1 MHTKTRLC
9 YINGYYFSSNLKE
22 LKMKLK
28 KGLNFF
34 DVFSIATGAM
44 ISSGIF
50 ILPGLAFAR
59 TGPAVFISYFLAG
72 IFALIGIFSIVELS
86 TAMPKAGGD
95 YYFINRS
102 LGPFI
107 GTISGF
113 LSWFAL
119 SLKSAFAIFGISEII
134 FIFTGFPV
142 LISSILVCV
151 FFILLNSIGVKE
163 AAKFQ
168 VSLVSGLLILMVL
181 YIIFGFSKI
190 NTSHFYPFA
199 PKGINPIFVTA
210 GFIFISFGGLLK
222 VASVSE
228 EIKNPKRNIPLGMIV
243 SVITV
248 TIIYT
253 LLLIVTVG
261 ILPASIF
268 SGSLTP
274 IADAAKII
282 AGTPGFIIISIAALL
297 AFITTANAGIMS
309 ASRYPLALSRDNLLP
324 NAISKINK
332 RFKTPVPSIFIT
344 GLFIVLALQL
354 PLEML
359 VKAASVVILTAY
371 VLTNLAVII
380 LRESKLKNYRP
391 SFKAP
396 LYPWLQIFGI
406 IVFTFFIIDLGLE
419 AIEIS
424 LAFLLISISFYL
436 FYGKKKYAGEYA
448 LLHLLKRITDN
459 RLTNHILESEFRDI
473 LCDRDNIRSDKF
485 DNLVKTA
492 KILDLEGPLEIDQLF
507 EIISENISNEIQINK
522 ADIFIL
528 LKNRQEDCNTAIS
541 PFIAIPH
548 IIIEGSGHFFLML
561 VRCKEGIKFTS
572 KENSVK
578 AVFAFIGT
586 KEDRA
591 FHLKTLAAIATL
603 VQQDDFEEKWLNAEN
618 IHYLRD
624 MVLLS
629 KRKRFIL

>member
-1 MHTKTRLC
+1 
-9 YINGYYFSSNLKE
+9 
-22 LKMKLK
+22 
-28 KGLNFF
+28 
-34 DVFSIATGAM
+34 
-44 ISSGIF
+44 
-50 ILPGLAFAR
+50 
-59 TGPAVFISYFLAG
+59 
-72 IFALIGIFSIVELS
+72 
-86 TAMPKAGGD
+86 
-95 YYFINRS
+95 
-102 LGPFI
+102 
-107 GTISGF
+107 
-113 LSWFAL
+113 
-119 SLKSAFAIFGISEII
+119 
-134 FIFTGFPV
+134 
-142 LISSILVCV
+142 
-151 FFILLNSIGVKE
+151 LNSIGVKE

-168 VSLVSGLLILMVL
+168 VSLVTGLLILMVL

-190 NTSHFYPFA
+190 NTSHFYPLA
-199 PKGINPIFVTA
+199 PQGINPIFVTA

-228 EIKNPKRNIPLGMIV
+228 EVKNPKKNIPLGMIV

-253 LLLIVTVG
+253 LILIVTVG
-261 ILPASIF
+261 VLPAAKF
-268 SGSLTP
+268 SDSLTP
-274 IADAAKII
+274 IADAAKNI

-332 RFKTPVPSIFIT
+332 RFKTPVPSIFVT

-406 IVFTFFIIDLGLE
+406 IVFSFFIIDLGLE

-424 LAFLLISISFYL
+424 LAFLLISVSSYL

-459 RLTNHILESEFRDI
+459 RLADHILETEFRDI
-473 LCDRDNIRSDKF
+473 LCDRDNIKPDKF
-485 DNLVKTA
+485 DRLVRNA

-507 EIISENISNEIQINK
+507 EIISENISPEIEIDK
-522 ADIFIL
+522 EEIFNL

-541 PFIAIPH
+541 PLIAIPH
-548 IIIEGSGHFFLML
+548 IIIEGSDQFFLML
-561 VRCKEGIKFTS
+561 IRCKEGIKFTS
-572 KENSVK
+572 KEDSVK

-603 VQQDDFEEKWLNAEN
+603 VQQEDFEEKWLNAGD
-618 IHYLRD
+618 IHYLKD

-629 KRKRFIL
+629 KRMRFIK

>member
-1 MHTKTRLC
+1 
-9 YINGYYFSSNLKE
+9 
-22 LKMKLK
+22 
-28 KGLNFF
+28 
-34 DVFSIATGAM
+34 M

-59 TGPAVFISYFLAG
+59 TGPSVVVSYFLAG
-72 IFALIGIFSIVELS
+72 ILALIGIFSIIELS

-134 FIFTGFPV
+134 FIVTGFPV
-142 LISSILVCV
+142 LISSILVCI
-151 FFILLNSIGVKE
+151 FFIVLNSIGVKE

-181 YIIFGFSKI
+181 YIIFGFSKM
-190 NTSHFYPFA
+190 NMSHFYPFA
-199 PKGINPIFVTA
+199 PKGINPIFATA

-228 EIKNPKRNIPLGMIV
+228 EVENPKKNIPLGMIA
-243 SVITV
+243 SVISV

-253 LLLIVTVG
+253 LILIVTVG
-261 ILPASIF
+261 ILPAETF

-274 IADAAKII
+274 IADAAKNIF
-282 AGTPGFIIISIAALL
+282 GTPGFIIISIAALL

-324 NAISKINK
+324 SAISKVSNK
-332 RFKTPVPSIFIT
+332 FKTPILSISIT
-344 GLFIVLALQL
+344 GLFIVLALLL

-424 LAFLLISISFYL
+424 IAFLLIGVSFYL

-459 RLTNHILESEFRDI
+459 RLTDHILESEFRDI
-473 LCDRDNIRSDKF
+473 LCDRDNIEPDKF

-492 KILDLEGPLEIDQLF
+492 KIIDLEGPLEIDQLF
-507 EIISENISNEIQINK
+507 EIISENISKKIEIDK
-522 ADIFIL
+522 EEIFTL
-528 LKNRQEDCNTAIS
+528 LKTRQEDCNTAIS

-548 IIIEGSGHFFLML
+548 IIIEGSDHFFLML
-561 VRCKEGIKFTS
+561 IRCKEGIKFTS
-572 KENSVK
+572 KEDSVK
-578 AVFAFIGT
+578 AVFTFVGT

-591 FHLKTLAAIATL
+591 FHLKTLASIATL
-603 VQQDDFEEKWLNAEN
+603 VQKENFEENWLNAADT
-618 IHYLRD
+618 HYLRD

-629 KRKRFIL
+629 KRVRFLRGKNEKTK

>member
-1 MHTKTRLC
+1 
-9 YINGYYFSSNLKE
+9 
-22 LKMKLK
+22 MKLK
-28 KGLNFF
+28 KGLKFF

-59 TGPAVFISYFLAG
+59 TGPAVFLSYFLAG
-72 IFALIGIFSIVELS
+72 ILALIGIFSIIELS

-107 GTISGF
+107 GTVSGF

-134 FIFTGFPV
+134 FIFTGFPI
-142 LISSILVCV
+142 LISSVIVCL
-151 FFILLNSIGVKE
+151 FFIVLNSIGVKE

-168 VSLVSGLLILMVL
+168 VSLVSGLLVLMVF

-199 PKGINPIFVTA
+199 PQGVNAIFATT

-222 VASVSE
+222 VASISE
-228 EIKNPKRNIPLGMIV
+228 EVKNPKKNIPLGMIV

-248 TIIYT
+248 TVFYT
-253 LLLIVTVG
+253 LILIVTIGV
-261 ILPASIF
+261 LPAAKF

-274 IADAAKII
+274 IADAANNII
-282 AGTPGFIIISIAALL
+282 GTPGFIIISIAALL

-324 NAISKINK
+324 NAICKVNE
-332 RFKTPVPSIFIT
+332 RFKTPVLSIFIT

-380 LRESKLKNYRP
+380 FRESKLKNYRP

-406 IVFTFFIIDLGLE
+406 LIFSFFIIDLGLE

-424 LAFLLISISFYL
+424 LAFLLISVSFYL

-448 LLHLLKRITDN
+448 LLHLLKRITDDK
-459 RLTNHILESEFRDI
+459 LTDHILETEFRDI
-473 LCDRDNIRSDKF
+473 LIERDNIRHDKF

-492 KILDLEGPLEIDQLF
+492 KILDLKGPLKIDQLF
-507 EIISENISNEIQINK
+507 NIISENVCSKIEIDK
-522 ADIFIL
+522 EEIFTL
-528 LKNRQEDCNTAIS
+528 LKSRQKDCNTAIS

-548 IIIEGSGHFFLML
+548 IIIEGTDLFFLML
-561 VRCKEGIKFTS
+561 IRCKEGIKFTS
-572 KENSVK
+572 NENSVK

-603 VQQDDFEEKWLNAEN
+603 VQKDDFEEKWLSAEN
-618 IHYLRD
+618 THYLRD

-629 KRKRFIL
+629 ERMRF

>member
-1 MHTKTRLC
+1 
-9 YINGYYFSSNLKE
+9 
-22 LKMKLK
+22 MKLK
-28 KGLNFF
+28 KGLRFF

-59 TGPAVFISYFLAG
+59 TGPAVIISYFLAG
-72 IFALIGIFSIVELS
+72 ILALIGIFSIIELS

-119 SLKSAFAIFGISEII
+119 SMKSAFAIFGISEII
-134 FIFTGFPV
+134 FIVTGFPV
-142 LISSILVCV
+142 FISSILVCI
-151 FFILLNSIGVKE
+151 FFVVLNSIGVKE
-163 AAKFQ
+163 ASKFQ
-168 VSLVSGLLILMVL
+168 VSLVSGLLILMIL
-181 YIIFGFSKI
+181 YIIFGFSKM
-190 NTSHFYPFA
+190 NMSHFYPFA
-199 PKGINPIFVTA
+199 PEGINPIFATA
-210 GFIFISFGGLLK
+210 GFIFISFGGLLN
-222 VASVSE
+222 VASISE
-228 EIKNPKRNIPLGMIV
+228 EVKNSKKNIPLGMIV

-248 TIIYT
+248 TIIYA
-253 LLLIVTVG
+253 LILIVTTG
-261 ILPASIF
+261 ILPAESF

-274 IADAAKII
+274 IADAARNIV
-282 AGTPGFIIISIAALL
+282 GTPGFIIISIAALL

-324 NAISKINK
+324 NAISKVNK
-332 RFKTPVPSIFIT
+332 RFKTPILSISIT

-371 VLTNLAVII
+371 VLTNLSVII
-380 LRESKLKNYRP
+380 LRESKLKNYKP

-406 IVFTFFIIDLGLE
+406 IIFSFFIIDLGLE

-424 LAFLLISISFYL
+424 IAFLLISMSFYL

-459 RLTNHILESEFRDI
+459 RLTDHILESEFRDI
-473 LCDRDNIRSDKF
+473 LCDRDNIEPDKF

-492 KILDLEGPLEIDQLF
+492 IILDLEGPLEMDQLF
-507 EIISENISNEIQINK
+507 QVISENISDEIKIDK
-522 ADIFIL
+522 DEIFTL
-528 LKNRQEDCNTAIS
+528 LKTRQEDCNTAIS

-548 IIIEGSGHFFLML
+548 IIIDGSDHFFLML
-561 VRCKEGIKFTS
+561 VRCKEGVKFTS
-572 KENSVK
+572 KEDSVK
-578 AVFAFIGT
+578 AVFTFVGT
-586 KEDRA
+586 KENRA
-591 FHLKTLAAIATL
+591 FHLNTLASIATL
-603 VQQDDFEEKWLNAEN
+603 VQHKDFEEKWLNAEN
-618 IHYLRD
+618 THYLRD

-629 KRKRFIL
+629 ERMRFINSEK

>member
-1 MHTKTRLC
+1 
-9 YINGYYFSSNLKE
+9 
-22 LKMKLK
+22 MKLK
-28 KGLNFF
+28 KELNFF
-34 DVFSIATGAM
+34 DVFSIAIGAM

-72 IFALIGIFSIVELS
+72 ILALVGVFSIIELS

-134 FIFTGFPV
+134 FIVTGFPT
-142 LISSILVCV
+142 LISSILVCI
-151 FFILLNSIGVKE
+151 FFIVLNSVGVKE

-181 YIIFGFSKI
+181 YIIFGFSQI
-190 NTSHFYPFA
+190 NMSHFYPFA
-199 PKGINPIFVTA
+199 PKGINPIFATA

-222 VASVSE
+222 VTSVSE
-228 EIKNPKRNIPLGMIV
+228 EVKNPKTNIPLGMIA
-243 SVITV
+243 SVVTV

-253 LLLIVTVG
+253 LTLIVTVG
-261 ILPASIF
+261 ILPATTF
-268 SGSLTP
+268 SDSLTP
-274 IADAAKII
+274 IADAANNII
-282 AGTPGFIIISIAALL
+282 GTPGFIIISIAALL

-324 NAISKINK
+324 KAISKVNT
-332 RFKTPVPSIFIT
+332 RFKTPVLSIFIT

-359 VKAASVVILTAY
+359 VKSASVVILTAY

-380 LRESKLKNYRP
+380 LRESKLKNYKP

-396 LYPWLQIFGI
+396 LYPYLQIFGI
-406 IVFTFFIIDLGLE
+406 IIFSFFIIDLGLE
-419 AIEIS
+419 AIEVSIG
-424 LAFLLISISFYL
+424 FLLIGISFYL
-436 FYGKKKYAGEYA
+436 FYGRKKYAGEYA
-448 LLHLLKRITDN
+448 LLHLLKRITDK
-459 RLTNHILESEFRDI
+459 RLTEHILESEFRDI
-473 LCDRDNIRSDKF
+473 LIERDNIKHDKF

-492 KILDLEGPLEIDQLF
+492 TILDLEGPMEMEHLF
-507 EIISENISNEIQINK
+507 NIISKYISDAGEMDKEEIYSMLMQ
-522 ADIFIL
+522 
-528 LKNRQEDCNTAIS
+528 RQVDSNTAIS

-548 IIIEGSGHFFLML
+548 IIIEGSSNFFLML

-578 AVFAFIGT
+578 AVFVFVGT

-591 FHLKTLAAIATL
+591 FHLKTLASIATL
-603 VQQDDFEEKWLNAEN
+603 GHQKDFEKKWLNAEN

-629 KRKRFIL
+629 RRMRFLRGEK

>member
-1 MHTKTRLC
+1 
-9 YINGYYFSSNLKE
+9 
-22 LKMKLK
+22 MKLK

-59 TGPAVFISYFLAG
+59 TGPAVIISYFLAG
-72 IFALIGIFSIVELS
+72 ILALIGIFSIIELS

-107 GTISGF
+107 GTVSGF

-142 LISSILVCV
+142 MISSLIVCI
-151 FFILLNSIGVKE
+151 FFILLNMIGIKE

-168 VSLVSGLLILMVL
+168 VSLVSGLLVLMVL
-181 YIIFGFSKI
+181 YIILGFSKI
-190 NTSHFYPFA
+190 NMSHFYPFA
-199 PKGINPIFVTA
+199 PQGINPIFATA

-228 EIKNPKRNIPLGMIV
+228 EIKNPKKNIPLGMIV

-261 ILPASIF
+261 ILPASKF

-274 IADAAKII
+274 IADAARNI

-332 RFKTPVPSIFIT
+332 RFKTPVPSILVT

-359 VKAASVVILTAY
+359 VKVASVVILTAY

-406 IVFTFFIIDLGLE
+406 LIFSFFIIDLGLE
-419 AIEIS
+419 AVDIS
-424 LAFLLISISFYL
+424 LAFLLISVSFYL

-459 RLTNHILESEFRDI
+459 RLTDHILESEFRDI
-473 LCDRDNIRSDKF
+473 LCNRDNIEPDKF
-485 DNLVKTA
+485 DKLVNTA
-492 KILDLEGPLEIDQLF
+492 KILDLDGPLEIDQFF
-507 EIISENISNEIQINK
+507 EIISENISNEIEIDK
-522 ADIFIL
+522 EKIVSL
-528 LKNRQEDCNTAIS
+528 LKSRQEDCNTAIS
-541 PFIAIPH
+541 SFIAIPH
-548 IIIEGSGHFFLML
+548 IIIEGSDHFYLML
-561 VRCKEGIKFTS
+561 VRCKKGIKFTS
-572 KENSVK
+572 EENSVK
-578 AVFAFIGT
+578 AVFVFVGT

-591 FHLKTLAAIATL
+591 FHLKTLASIATL
-603 VQQDDFEEKWLNAEN
+603 VQQDDFEKKWLNAEN
-618 IHYLRD
+618 INYLRD

-629 KRKRFIL
+629 KRKRFIK

>member
-1 MHTKTRLC
+1 
-9 YINGYYFSSNLKE
+9 
-22 LKMKLK
+22 MKLK
-28 KGLNFF
+28 KELNFY

-72 IFALIGIFSIVELS
+72 ILALIGIFSIIELS
-86 TAMPKAGGD
+86 TAIPKAGGD
-95 YYFINRS
+95 YYYINRS

-134 FIFTGFPV
+134 FIVTGFPV

-151 FFILLNSIGVKE
+151 FFVLLNTIGVKE

-168 VSLVSGLLILMVL
+168 VSLVSGLLILMIL
-181 YIIFGFSKI
+181 YIIFGFAEI

-199 PKGINPIFVTA
+199 PQGINSILATA

-222 VASVSE
+222 VASMSE
-228 EIKNPKRNIPLGMIV
+228 EVKNPKKNIPLGMIV

-253 LLLIVTVG
+253 LILVVTIG
-261 ILPASIF
+261 ILPATKI

-274 IADAAKII
+274 IADAAKYI

-309 ASRYPLALSRDNLLP
+309 ASRYPLALSKDNLLP
-324 NAISKINK
+324 YAISRVSK
-332 RFKTPVPSIFIT
+332 RFKTPVTSIFIT
-344 GLFIVLALQL
+344 GIFIVLALLL

-359 VKAASVVILTAY
+359 VKAASVVILTSY

-380 LRESKLKNYRP
+380 FRESTLKNYRP

-406 IVFTFFIIDLGLE
+406 IIFSFFIIDFGFE

-424 LAFLLISISFYL
+424 ISFLLIGAGFYL
-436 FYGKKKYAGEYA
+436 FYGRKKYASEYA

-459 RLTNHILESEFRDI
+459 RLTDHILETEFRDI
-473 LCDRDNIRSDKF
+473 LCDRDNIKHDKF
-485 DNLVKTA
+485 DHMVKDA
-492 KILDLEGPLEIDQLF
+492 RIIDLEGPLETEQLF
-507 EIISENISNEIQINK
+507 EIISEYISHEIEVDK
-522 ADIFIL
+522 DEIFTL
-528 LKNRQEDCNTAIS
+528 FKNRQEYCNTAIS

-548 IIIEGSGHFFLML
+548 IIIEGSGHIFLML
-561 VRCKEGIKFTS
+561 IRCREGIKFTS

-578 AVFAFIGT
+578 AVIAFIGT

-603 VQQDDFEEKWLNAEN
+603 IHQDDFEEKWLNAEN

-629 KRKRFIL
+629 KRKRIPK

>member
-1 MHTKTRLC
+1 
-9 YINGYYFSSNLKE
+9 
-22 LKMKLK
+22 MKLK

-72 IFALIGIFSIVELS
+72 ILALIGIFSIVELS

-119 SLKSAFAIFGISEII
+119 SLKSAFAIFGISELI
-134 FIFTGFPV
+134 FIVTGFPTF
-142 LISSILVCV
+142 ISSILVCV
-151 FFILLNSIGVKE
+151 FFVVLNSVGVKE

-190 NTSHFYPFA
+190 NTSHFSPFA
-199 PKGINPIFVTA
+199 PNGINPIFVTA

-228 EIKNPKRNIPLGMIV
+228 EVKNPKKNIPFGMIF
-243 SVITV
+243 SVIAV

-253 LLLIVTVG
+253 LILIVTVG
-261 ILPASIF
+261 VLPTTIF

-274 IADAAKII
+274 IADAAKNII
-282 AGTPGFIIISIAALL
+282 GTPGFIIITIAALL

-324 NAISKINK
+324 NAISKVNK
-332 RFKTPVPSIFIT
+332 RFKTPVLSILIT
-344 GLFIVLALQL
+344 GLFIILALLL

-396 LYPWLQIFGI
+396 LYPWMQIFGI
-406 IVFTFFIIDLGLE
+406 LIFSFFIIDLGLE

-424 LAFLLISISFYL
+424 LAFLLISVSFYM
-436 FYGKKKYAGEYA
+436 FYGRKKYAGEYA

-459 RLTNHILESEFRDI
+459 RLTDHILETEFRDI
-473 LCDRDNIRSDKF
+473 LCDRDNIKPDKF
-485 DNLVKTA
+485 DKLVKNA
-492 KILDLEGPLEIDQLF
+492 KIFDLHGPLRIDQLF
-507 EIISENISNEIQINK
+507 EIISENVSPEIEIDK
-522 ADIFIL
+522 EEIFTL

-561 VRCKEGIKFTS
+561 IRCKEGIKFTS
-572 KENSVK
+572 KEDSVK

-603 VQQDDFEEKWLNAEN
+603 VQQENFEEKWLNAKD
-618 IHYLRD
+618 IHYLKD

-629 KRKRFIL
+629 KRMRFIK

>member
-1 MHTKTRLC
+1 M
-9 YINGYYFSSNLKE
+9 
-22 LKMKLK
+22 
-28 KGLNFF
+28 
-34 DVFSIATGAM
+34 
-44 ISSGIF
+44 
-50 ILPGLAFAR
+50 
-59 TGPAVFISYFLAG
+59 
-72 IFALIGIFSIVELS
+72 
-86 TAMPKAGGD
+86 
-95 YYFINRS
+95 
-102 LGPFI
+102 
-107 GTISGF
+107 
-113 LSWFAL
+113 
-119 SLKSAFAIFGISEII
+119 
-134 FIFTGFPV
+134 
-142 LISSILVCV
+142 
-151 FFILLNSIGVKE
+151 
-163 AAKFQ
+163 
-168 VSLVSGLLILMVL
+168 
-181 YIIFGFSKI
+181 
-190 NTSHFYPFA
+190 
-199 PKGINPIFVTA
+199 
-210 GFIFISFGGLLK
+210 
-222 VASVSE
+222 
-228 EIKNPKRNIPLGMIV
+228 
-243 SVITV
+243 
-248 TIIYT
+248 
-253 LLLIVTVG
+253 TVG
-261 ILPASIF
+261 VLPASKF

-274 IADAAKII
+274 IADAVKNIT
-282 AGTPGFIIISIAALL
+282 GTPGFIIISFAALL

-324 NAISKINK
+324 NAISTVSK

-359 VKAASVVILTAY
+359 VKAASVVILTTY

-406 IVFTFFIIDLGLE
+406 IVFSFFIIDLGLE

-424 LAFLLISISFYL
+424 IAFLLISVSFYL
-436 FYGKKKYAGEYA
+436 FYGRKKYAGEYA

-459 RLTNHILESEFRDI
+459 RLTDHILESEFRDI
-473 LCDRDNIRSDKF
+473 LCDRDNIKPDKF

-492 KILDLEGPLEIDQLF
+492 KILDLKGPLKMDQLF
-507 EIISENISNEIQINK
+507 EIISENISNEIEIDK
-522 ADIFIL
+522 EEIFTL

-561 VRCKEGIKFTS
+561 IRCKEGIKFTS

-603 VQQDDFEEKWLNAEN
+603 VQQDDFEEKWLNAKD

-629 KRKRFIL
+629 KRMRFSVK

>member
-1 MHTKTRLC
+1 
-9 YINGYYFSSNLKE
+9 
-22 LKMKLK
+22 MKLK
-28 KGLNFF
+28 KGLRFF

-59 TGPAVFISYFLAG
+59 TGPAVIISYFLAG
-72 IFALIGIFSIVELS
+72 ILALIGIFSIIELS

-134 FIFTGFPV
+134 FIVTGFPV

-151 FFILLNSIGVKE
+151 FFIFLNTIGVKE

-181 YIIFGFSKI
+181 YIIFGFSKM
-190 NTSHFYPFA
+190 NMSHFYPFA
-199 PKGINPIFVTA
+199 PNGINPIFATA

-228 EIKNPKRNIPLGMIV
+228 EVENPKKNIPLGMIA
-243 SVITV
+243 SVISV

-253 LLLIVTVG
+253 LILIVTVG
-261 ILPASIF
+261 ILPADSF
-268 SGSLTP
+268 SDSLTP
-274 IADAAKII
+274 IADAAKNI

-324 NAISKINK
+324 NAISKVNK
-332 RFKTPVPSIFIT
+332 RFKTPVLSISIT

-371 VLTNLAVII
+371 VLTNLSVII
-380 LRESKLKNYRP
+380 LRESKLKNYKP

-406 IVFTFFIIDLGLE
+406 IIFSFFIIDLGLE

-424 LAFLLISISFYL
+424 IAFLIISMSFYL
-436 FYGKKKYAGEYA
+436 FYGRKKYAGEYA

-459 RLTNHILESEFRDI
+459 RLTDHILESEFRDI
-473 LCDRDNIRSDKF
+473 LCDRDNIEPDKF

-507 EIISENISNEIQINK
+507 EIISENISKKIEIDK
-522 ADIFIL
+522 KEIFTF
-528 LKNRQEDCNTAIS
+528 LKTRQEDCNTAIS

-548 IIIEGSGHFFLML
+548 IIIEGSDHFFLML

-572 KENSVK
+572 KEDSIK
-578 AVFAFIGT
+578 AVFTFVGT
-586 KEDRA
+586 KENRA
-591 FHLKTLAAIATL
+591 FHLNTLASIATL
-603 VQQDDFEEKWLNAEN
+603 VQKEDFEEKWLNAEDT
-618 IHYLRD
+618 HYLRD

-629 KRKRFIL
+629 ERMRFINSEK

>member
-1 MHTKTRLC
+1 
-9 YINGYYFSSNLKE
+9 
-22 LKMKLK
+22 MKLK

-72 IFALIGIFSIVELS
+72 ILALIGIFSIIELS

-119 SLKSAFAIFGISEII
+119 SLKSAFAIFGISEIV
-134 FIFTGFPV
+134 FIVTGFPV
-142 LISSILVCV
+142 LISSILVCI
-151 FFILLNSIGVKE
+151 FFILLNTIGVKE

-168 VSLVSGLLILMVL
+168 VSLVSCLLIFMVF

-190 NTSHFYPFA
+190 NTSHFYPLA
-199 PKGINPIFVTA
+199 PQGINSIFATA

-228 EIKNPKRNIPLGMIV
+228 EINNPKKNIPLGMIV

-261 ILPASIF
+261 VLPAATF

-274 IADAAKII
+274 IADAAKAIS
-282 AGTPGFIIISIAALL
+282 GTPGFIIISIAALL

-324 NAISKINK
+324 NAISKVSK

-406 IVFTFFIIDLGLE
+406 IIFSFFIIDLGLE
-419 AIEIS
+419 AIEITI
-424 LAFLLISISFYL
+424 AFLLISVSFYL
-436 FYGKKKYAGEYA
+436 FYGRKKYAGEYA

-459 RLTNHILESEFRDI
+459 RLTDHILESEFREI
-473 LCDRDNIRSDKF
+473 LCDRDNIKPDKF
-485 DNLVKTA
+485 DKLVNAA

-507 EIISENISNEIQINK
+507 EIISENISNEIEIDK
-522 ADIFIL
+522 EEIFTL

-548 IIIEGSGHFFLML
+548 IIIEGSGNFFLML
-561 VRCKEGIKFTS
+561 IRCKEGIKFTS

-603 VQQDDFEEKWLNAEN
+603 VQKDDFEEKWLNAEN

-629 KRKRFIL
+629 KRKRFIIKK

>member
-1 MHTKTRLC
+1 
-9 YINGYYFSSNLKE
+9 
-22 LKMKLK
+22 MKLK
-28 KGLNFF
+28 KGLGFF
-34 DVFSIATGAM
+34 DIFSIATGAM

-59 TGPAVFISYFLAG
+59 TGPAVVISYFLAG
-72 IFALIGIFSIVELS
+72 ILALIGIFSIIELS

-134 FIFTGFPV
+134 FIVTGFPV
-142 LISSILVCV
+142 LISSIIVCV
-151 FFILLNSIGVKE
+151 FFIVINSIGVKE

-168 VSLVSGLLILMVL
+168 VSLVSGLLILMIL
-181 YIIFGFSKI
+181 YIIFGFSKM
-190 NTSHFYPFA
+190 NLSHFYPFA
-199 PKGINPIFVTA
+199 PMGINPIFATA

-228 EIKNPKRNIPLGMIV
+228 EVENPKKNIPLGMIA
-243 SVITV
+243 SVISV

-253 LLLIVTVG
+253 LILIVTVG
-261 ILPASIF
+261 ILPAESF

-274 IADAAKII
+274 IADAAKNIF
-282 AGTPGFIIISIAALL
+282 GTPGFIIISIAALL

-324 NAISKINK
+324 KGISKVSK
-332 RFKTPVPSIFIT
+332 RFKTPVLSISIT

-371 VLTNLAVII
+371 VLTNLSVII
-380 LRESKLKNYRP
+380 LRESKLKNYKP
-391 SFKAP
+391 SFRAP

-406 IVFTFFIIDLGLE
+406 IIFSFFIIDLGLE

-424 LAFLLISISFYL
+424 IAFLMISVVVYL

-459 RLTNHILESEFRDI
+459 RLKDHLLESEFRDI
-473 LCDRDNIRSDKF
+473 IIERDNIKYDKF
-485 DNLVKTA
+485 DKLVKTA
-492 KILDLEGPLEIDQLF
+492 KILDLEGPLELDQLF
-507 EIISENISNEIQINK
+507 EIISENISNKVGIDKDEIFN
-522 ADIFIL
+522 L
-528 LKNRQEDCNTAIS
+528 LKNRQEECNTAIS

-548 IIIEGSGHFFLML
+548 IIIDGSDHFCLML
-561 VRCKEGIKFTS
+561 IRCKEGIKFTS

-578 AVFAFIGT
+578 AVFTFVGT
-586 KEDRA
+586 KEDRT

-603 VQQDDFEEKWLNAEN
+603 VQKDDFEEKWLNAEDT
-618 IHYLRD
+618 HYLRD

-629 KRKRFIL
+629 KRLRFVRGKNENTR

>member
-1 MHTKTRLC
+1 
-9 YINGYYFSSNLKE
+9 
-22 LKMKLK
+22 MKLK

-72 IFALIGIFSIVELS
+72 ILALIGIFSIIELS
-86 TAMPKAGGD
+86 TAIPKAGGD

-142 LISSILVCV
+142 FVSSILVCV
-151 FFILLNSIGVKE
+151 FFVVLNSIGVKE

-168 VSLVSGLLILMVL
+168 VSLVSGLLVLMVFF
-181 YIIFGFSKI
+181 IIFGFSKI
-190 NTSHFYPFA
+190 NISHFYPFT

-228 EIKNPKRNIPLGMIV
+228 EVKNPKKNIPFGMII

-253 LLLIVTVG
+253 LVLIVTVG
-261 ILPASIF
+261 ILPADSF
-268 SGSLTP
+268 SDSLTP
-274 IADAAKII
+274 IADAANNI
-282 AGTPGFIIISIAALL
+282 AGTAGFAVISIAALL

-324 NAISKINK
+324 NSISKINK
-332 RFKTPVPSIFIT
+332 RFKTPVLSILIT

-371 VLTNLAVII
+371 VLTNIAVII

-396 LYPWLQIFGI
+396 LYPWMQIFGI
-406 IVFTFFIIDLGLE
+406 IIFSFFIIDLGLE

-424 LAFLLISISFYL
+424 IAFLLISISFYL
-436 FYGKKKYAGEYA
+436 FYGKKKYTGEYA

-459 RLTNHILESEFRDI
+459 RLTDHVLETEFRDVLI
-473 LCDRDNIRSDKF
+473 ERDNIKHDKF
-485 DNLVKTA
+485 DKLVKTA
-492 KILDLEGPLEIDQLF
+492 KVIDLEGPLEINQLF
-507 EIISENISNEIQINK
+507 EIISEIISQEIKINK
-522 ADIFIL
+522 EEIFTL
-528 LKNRQEDCNTAIS
+528 LRSRQEDCNTAIS

-548 IIIEGSGHFFLML
+548 IIIEGNDNFFLIL
-561 VRCKEGIKFTS
+561 IRCKEGIKFTA
-572 KENSVK
+572 KENSIK
-578 AVFAFIGT
+578 AVFTFVGT
-586 KEDRA
+586 REDRA

-603 VQQDDFEEKWLNAEN
+603 VQQDDFEEKWLSSEN
-618 IHYLRD
+618 PNYLRD

-629 KRKRFIL
+629 ERMRFKK

>member
-1 MHTKTRLC
+1 
-9 YINGYYFSSNLKE
+9 
-22 LKMKLK
+22 MKLK
-28 KGLNFF
+28 KGLRFF

-59 TGPAVFISYFLAG
+59 TGPAVAISYFLAG
-72 IFALIGIFSIVELS
+72 ILALIGIFSIIELS

-134 FIFTGFPV
+134 FIITGFPV
-142 LISSILVCV
+142 LFSSIIVCI
-151 FFILLNSIGVKE
+151 FFIVLNSVGVKE

-168 VSLVSGLLILMVL
+168 VSLVSGLLILMIL
-181 YIIFGFSKI
+181 YIIFGFSKM
-190 NTSHFYPFA
+190 NMSHFYPFA
-199 PKGINPIFVTA
+199 PRGINPIFATA

-228 EIKNPKRNIPLGMIV
+228 EVEDPKKNIPLGMIV
-243 SVITV
+243 SVISV
-248 TIIYT
+248 TIVYT
-253 LLLIVTVG
+253 LILIVTVG
-261 ILPASIF
+261 ILPAESF
-268 SGSLTP
+268 SNSLTP
-274 IADAAKII
+274 IADAAKNIL
-282 AGTPGFIIISIAALL
+282 GTPGFIIISIAALL

-324 NAISKINK
+324 GAISKVNK
-332 RFKTPVPSIFIT
+332 RFKTPILSISIT
-344 GLFIVLALQL
+344 GLFIILALLL

-371 VLTNLAVII
+371 VLTNLSVII
-380 LRESKLKNYRP
+380 LRESKLKNYKP
-391 SFKAP
+391 SFRAP

-406 IVFTFFIIDLGLE
+406 IIFSFFIIDLGLE

-424 LAFLLISISFYL
+424 IAFMLISVSFYL

-459 RLTNHILESEFRDI
+459 RLSDHLLESEFRDI
-473 LCDRDNIRSDKF
+473 LCDRDNIEPDKL

-492 KILDLEGPLEIDQLF
+492 KILDLEGPLEMDDLF
-507 EIISENISNEIQINK
+507 EIISENISNEIKIDK
-522 ADIFIL
+522 DEIFTL
-528 LKNRQEDCNTAIS
+528 LKARQEESNTAIS
-541 PFIAIPH
+541 SFIAIPH
-548 IIIEGSGHFFLML
+548 IIIDGSDNFFLML
-561 VRCKEGIKFTS
+561 IRCKDGIKFTPE
-572 KENSVK
+572 ENSVK
-578 AVFAFIGT
+578 AVFTFVGT

-591 FHLKTLAAIATL
+591 FHLNTLASIATL
-603 VQQDDFEEKWLNAEN
+603 VQHEDFEKNWLNADDT
-618 IHYLRD
+618 HYLRD

-629 KRKRFIL
+629 KRLRFLRGKK

>member
-1 MHTKTRLC
+1 
-9 YINGYYFSSNLKE
+9 
-22 LKMKLK
+22 MKLK

-72 IFALIGIFSIVELS
+72 ILALIGIFSIIELS
-86 TAMPKAGGD
+86 TAIPKAGGD

-142 LISSILVCV
+142 FVSSILVCV
-151 FFILLNSIGVKE
+151 FFVVLNSIGVKE

-168 VSLVSGLLILMVL
+168 VSLVSGLLVLMVFF
-181 YIIFGFSKI
+181 IIFGFSKI
-190 NTSHFYPFA
+190 NISHFYPFT

-228 EIKNPKRNIPLGMIV
+228 EVKNPKKNIPFGMII

-253 LLLIVTVG
+253 LVLIVTVG
-261 ILPASIF
+261 ILPADSF
-268 SGSLTP
+268 SDSLTP
-274 IADAAKII
+274 IADAANNI
-282 AGTPGFIIISIAALL
+282 AGTAGFAVISIAALL

-324 NAISKINK
+324 NSISKINK
-332 RFKTPVPSIFIT
+332 RFKTPVLSILIT

-371 VLTNLAVII
+371 VLTNIAVII

-396 LYPWLQIFGI
+396 LYPWMQIFGI
-406 IVFTFFIIDLGLE
+406 IIFSFFIIDLGLE

-424 LAFLLISISFYL
+424 IAFLLISISFYL

-459 RLTNHILESEFRDI
+459 RLTDHVLETEFRDVLI
-473 LCDRDNIRSDKF
+473 ERDNIKHDKF
-485 DNLVKTA
+485 DKLVKTA
-492 KILDLEGPLEIDQLF
+492 KVIDLEGPLEINQLF
-507 EIISENISNEIQINK
+507 EIISEIISQEIKINK
-522 ADIFIL
+522 EEIFTL
-528 LKNRQEDCNTAIS
+528 LRSRQEDCNTAIS

-548 IIIEGSGHFFLML
+548 IIIEGNDNFFLIL
-561 VRCKEGIKFTS
+561 IRCKEGIKFTA
-572 KENSVK
+572 KENSIK
-578 AVFAFIGT
+578 AVFTFVGT
-586 KEDRA
+586 REDRA

-603 VQQDDFEEKWLNAEN
+603 VQQDDFEEKWLSSEN
-618 IHYLRD
+618 PNYLRD

-629 KRKRFIL
+629 ERMRFKK